1 MPDLTTEKFSVL
13 KEINRSDITFE
24 ETVVY
29 ATQNLNTGSK
39 GIQSISYV
47 SGSISNNY
55 WQSLHNLFYL
65 SGSPIMS
72 ASDPYTYD
80 LVSSPNYS
88 MGLNNIYNPQHRHKF
103 HGYPSGSIITI
114 PQRYF
119 GEEIKPGSFKIT
131 DTQNSKDVIIVDDK
145 YGNLYSTN
153 AEHSQSAGA
162 LSSSDNYVGNIFY
175 DTGLAVITETG
186 SWSGSINYPQVTSA
200 SNFNLEFKSTQ
211 TIYTREYNIK
221 IDPND
226 FNYTLNTTA
235 RCFLSGSTSNGTD
248 ISDVIG
254 NPYMCAEFTGSE
266 WQPYITTILFH
277 RKINEE
283 PLFIAKLPKP
293 LRKSDR
299 INMNIKVR
307 LDM

>member
-1 MPDLTTEKFSVL
+1 MSDLTTEKFFVF
-13 KEINRSDITFE
+13 KEINRSDITYE
-24 ETVVY
+24 DTVVH
-29 ATQNLNTGSK
+29 AKQNLDTGSK

-47 SGSISNNY
+47 SGSINNNY
-55 WQSLHNLFYL
+55 WQSLHHLFYL
-65 SGSPIMS
+65 SGSPIIS
-72 ASDPYTYD
+72 ASDSYSYELFST
-80 LVSSPNYS
+80 PNYS
-88 MGLNNIYNPQHRHKF
+88 LGLNNIYNPQFRNKF

-119 GEEIKPGSFKIT
+119 GEEIKVGSFKIT
-131 DTQNSKDVIIVDDK
+131 DTQDSKDVIIVDDE

-175 DTGLAVITETG
+175 DTGVAVITETG
-186 SWSGSINYPQVTSA
+186 SWSGSINYPQVTSG
-200 SNFNLEFKSTQ
+200 SNFKLEFKSTQ
-211 TIYTREYNIK
+211 TIYTREYNLK
-221 IDPND
+221 LAPND
-226 FNYTLNTTA
+226 FNYTLNTTN
-235 RCFLSGSTSNGTD
+235 RCFLSGSEPYVD

-283 PLFIAKLPKP
+283 PLFMAKLPKP
-293 LRKSDR
+293 LRKSDLVS
-299 INMNIKVR
+299 MNIKVR

>member
-24 ETVVY
+24 ETVVH
-29 ATQNLNTGSK
+29 ARQNLNTGSE
-39 GIQSISYV
+39 GIQSINYV
-47 SGSISNNY
+47 SGSINNNY
-55 WQSLHNLFYL
+55 WQSLHSLFYL
-65 SGSPIMS
+65 SGSPII
-72 ASDPYTYD
+72 
-80 LVSSPNYS
+80 SSSGESQKYSTPNYS
-88 MGLNNIYNPQHRHKF
+88 LGLNNVYNPQFRNKF

-119 GEEIKPGSFKIT
+119 GETIKVGSFKIT
-131 DTQNSKDVIIVDDK
+131 DTQDSKDVIIVDDK

-153 AEHSQSAGA
+153 AGHSQSSATSI
-162 LSSSDNYVGNIFY
+162 SSSDNYVGNIFY
-175 DTGLAVITETG
+175 DMGIAVITETG

-200 SNFNLEFKSTQ
+200 SNFNLEFRSTQ
-211 TIYTREYNIK
+211 TVYTREYNVRLK
-221 IDPND
+221 PND

-235 RCFLSGSTSNGTD
+235 RCFLSGSNPD
-248 ISDVIG
+248 LSDVIG
-254 NPYMCAEFTGSE
+254 NPYVCSEVTGSE

-283 PLFIAKLPKP
+283 PLFMAKLPRP
-293 LRKSDR
+293 LRKSDL
-299 INMNIKVR
+299 IDMSIKVR

>member
-1 MPDLTTEKFSVL
+1 MPDLTTEKFFVH
-13 KEINRSDITFE
+13 KKINRSDITYE
-24 ETVVY
+24 DTVVH

-47 SGSISNNY
+47 SGSIKNNY

-72 ASDPYTYD
+72 
-80 LVSSPNYS
+80 SSGESQKYLTPNYS
-88 MGLNNIYNPQHRHKF
+88 LGLNNVYNPQFRNKF

-119 GEEIKPGSFKIT
+119 GETIKVGSFKIT
-131 DTQNSKDVIIVDDK
+131 DTQDSKDVIIVDDK

-153 AEHSQSAGA
+153 AGHSQSSATSI
-162 LSSSDNYVGNIFY
+162 SSSDNYVGNIFY
-175 DTGLAVITETG
+175 DMGIAVITETG

-200 SNFNLEFKSTQ
+200 SNFNLEFRSTQ
-211 TIYTREYNIK
+211 TVYTREYNIRLK
-221 IDPND
+221 PND

-235 RCFLSGSTSNGTD
+235 RCFLSGSNPD
-248 ISDVIG
+248 LSDVIG
-254 NPYMCAEFTGSE
+254 NPYVCSEVTGSE

-283 PLFIAKLPKP
+283 PLFMAKLPRP
-293 LRKSDR
+293 LRKSDL
-299 INMNIKVR
+299 IDMSIKVR